1 MAIEVLELS
10 NHNYR
15 SDTKGLLM
23 NLGWRPKRSF
33 IGQIND
39 FWTFV
44 TNVFPQNWTFWRQKK
59 LRVVARVLV
68 LHMCACNIKTKKN
81 GNWLGPVMDLFGR
94 LLDLSLEN
102 NAFPTALMDLFQKI
116 SSRLIKLIVTAHPNL
131 SWHYGTS
138 GRMVT
143 WLQLSDY
150 PVGLFRGLYIVKPV
164 VTPNFNPR
172 IFS

>member
-1 MAIEVLELS
+1 
-10 NHNYR
+10 
-15 SDTKGLLM
+15 
-23 NLGWRPKRSF
+23 
-33 IGQIND
+33 
-39 FWTFV
+39 
-44 TNVFPQNWTFWRQKK
+44 
-59 LRVVARVLV
+59 
-68 LHMCACNIKTKKN
+68 MCACNIKTKKN
-81 GNWLGPVMDLFGR
+81 GNWLGPVMDLFDR